1 MLTIKVTSLSFS
13 LHLQFTQYQIVLKLF
28 LDDADS
34 LWGCFLWFW
43 YIQHFITPQIS
54 RNFSFVIC
62 LVYYSVLNLWQ
73 DCLRDNMI
81 TSIMQEL
88 IWENG
93 PMLIIMKDIE
103 LSSTVVCLIHYIIYC
118 NTLEWDMWAYNTN
131 SNGNP
136 V

>member
-1 MLTIKVTSLSFS
+1 MLTIKVTSLPFS

-34 LWGCFLWFW
+34 LWWCFLWFW

-62 LVYYSVLNLWQ
+62 LVYYSVLTLWH
-73 DCLRDNMI
+73 DHLRDNI
-81 TSIMQEL
+81 YNVRTNIIE
-88 IWENG
+88 WTDAVDNENR
-93 PMLIIMKDIE
+93 
-103 LSSTVVCLIHYIIYC
+103 TVVCLIYYSIYF
-118 NTLEWDMWAYNTN
+118 NTREWDMWAYSTN